1 MHLSDAILFVQ
12 LWGHVEWDGW
22 CLFAPLH
29 PGGGHRVS
37 EMKQEM
43 PSPLLVIHV
52 IVLTWT
58 CMYDDLWCF
67 YCTKKHQGYPYGLTA
82 FHATILSCVFWKVRW
97 KFWVWKSDA
106 RLFSRAYLWVPCQ
119 QQKVLSKEA
128 SRNSCRKLCCSSLQG
143 SLPPCWGTMCL
154 PSWVHLVTSKA
165 VPQKAPLCPRDKTA
179 AHFHPESFDR
189 AAVSRSIRCFVSI
202 AFGFPSRSMAWPRAG
217 WMEGWSRQLPPRAAP
232 AGFSGISLLI
242 IRCFFSPLPDY

>member
-119 QQKVLSKEA
+119 QQKVLSNEA

-165 VPQKAPLCPRDKTA
+165 VPL
-179 AHFHPESFDR
+179 
-189 AAVSRSIRCFVSI
+189 
-202 AFGFPSRSMAWPRAG
+202 
-217 WMEGWSRQLPPRAAP
+217 
-232 AGFSGISLLI
+232 
-242 IRCFFSPLPDY
+242 